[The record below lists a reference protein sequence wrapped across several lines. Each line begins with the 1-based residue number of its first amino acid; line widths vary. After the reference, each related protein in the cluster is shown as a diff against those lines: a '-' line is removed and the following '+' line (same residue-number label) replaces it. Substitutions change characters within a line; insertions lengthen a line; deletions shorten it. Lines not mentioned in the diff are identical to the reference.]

1 MPLRRDAKVELL
13 KKVPLFAGC
22 SKSELRE
29 LAKTADELD
38 IREGTVLTREG
49 RTGKEFFVLV
59 DGTAQVTKGDKK
71 VAELKAGD
79 WFGEIALLTDSPRTA
94 TVTAT
99 SPVDVLVITDRRFRT
114 VVETMPSIALKV
126 LSCVGERLARDAHSE
141 IRASLQAGR
150 RAMRTPMPASTI
162 TTAPT
167 AMTTSPTENTFA
179 SGIHSSAAQRS
190 TSHDKF
196 GSLIAV
202 ELA

>member
-13 KKVPLFAGC
+13 KRVPLFAGC

-126 LSCVGERLARDAHSE
+126 LSCVGERLARDAHS
-141 IRASLQAGR
+141 
-150 RAMRTPMPASTI
+150 
-162 TTAPT
+162 
-167 AMTTSPTENTFA
+167 
-179 SGIHSSAAQRS
+179 
-190 TSHDKF
+190 
-196 GSLIAV
+196 
-202 ELA
+202 